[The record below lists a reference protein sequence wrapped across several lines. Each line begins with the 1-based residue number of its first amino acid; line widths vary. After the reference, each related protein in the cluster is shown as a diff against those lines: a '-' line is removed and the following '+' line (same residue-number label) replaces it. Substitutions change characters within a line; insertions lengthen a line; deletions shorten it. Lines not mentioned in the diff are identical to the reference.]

1 MLRILEKNL
10 IEEDF
15 EGIMKVLKNVSD
27 YVTDEEEMVT
37 LMYDVSF
44 PKWVYDE
51 LPKLESEFLK
61 QI

>member
-1 MLRILEKNL
+1 MRILERHL

-15 EGIMKVLKNVSD
+15 EGIMKVLKNVAD
-27 YVTDEEEMVT
+27 YVNDEEQMVT
-37 LMYDVSF
+37 YMYDVRF

-61 QI
+61 